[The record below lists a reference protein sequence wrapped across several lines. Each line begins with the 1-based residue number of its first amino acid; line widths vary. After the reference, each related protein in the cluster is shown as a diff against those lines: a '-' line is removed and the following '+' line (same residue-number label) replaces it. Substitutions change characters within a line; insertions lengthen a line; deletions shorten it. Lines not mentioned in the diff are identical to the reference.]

1 MAFLW
6 TLLIKMLVL
15 LFVTVVVGFFLRR
28 MLKGWEKRAAEQPV
42 IARCSCGYPLEGLA
56 LARCPE
62 CGRVIGFNATAEEL
76 GLDEQQLKRVIETRN
91 RRAAED
97 NSS

>member
-6 TLLIKMLVL
+6 PLLIKILLL
-15 LFVTVVVGFFLRR
+15 LFVTLVVGFFLRR
-28 MLKGWEKRAAEQPV
+28 MLKRWAKRPAEQPV
-42 IARCSCGYPLEGLA
+42 IVRCSCGYQLKGLT

-62 CGRVIGFNATAEEL
+62 CGRVIGFDATAEEL
-76 GLDEQQLKRVIETRN
+76 GLDEQQLKRVIQIRN

-97 NSS
+97 KPD